1 MNNEPN
7 TEPIAV
13 ITEAPMETKEA
24 LIDTNKTDIEPI
36 SYSIEDAP
44 EHLEKETPNK
54 KPRSEKQIIAF
65 AKAQEALKAKRILRK
80 QEKDKLPKPKRGR
93 PIKVKKE
100 EEEVEEE
107 VEEDT
112 DEEDVDEEVYIT
124 TRRKKRSQKKTKPKP
139 KRRIVYVSESDS
151 SSSSESET
159 DEDEEEQYL
168 QYPSSAPP
176 PMSPFD
182 GLRFL

>member
-1 MNNEPN
+1 MNNEPT
-7 TEPIAV
+7 TEPITD
-13 ITEAPMETKEA
+13 ISEASMETSGA
-24 LIDTNKTDIEPI
+24 LIDTNDTVIQPI

-44 EHLEKETPNK
+44 EHLEKETPK
-54 KPRSEKQIIAF
+54 KNPRSEKQIIAF

-100 EEEVEEE
+100 EKEEEEEEEV

-112 DEEDVDEEVYIT
+112 DEDIQEEVFIT
-124 TRRKKRSQKKTKPKP
+124 TRRPSSSKRSKQKQKQKP
-139 KRRIVYVSESDS
+139 KRRIVYVSESE
-151 SSSSESET
+151 SSSESE
-159 DEDEEEQYL
+159 EEEEEEYG
-168 QYPSSAPP
+168 YAPVDV
-176 PMSPFD
+176 SPFA